1 MRILKF
7 ESYNAEGNYID
18 HESPNMTPDEV
29 SLNDLVAKVDGRS
42 IEVPADA
49 LYVTDKEHHECE
61 VESIES
67 DGVST
72 DMGFLAFN
80 ELSAEGQD
88 SISVYLDQ
96 LGA

>member
-7 ESYNAEGNYID
+7 ESYNPEGNYIEQD
-18 HESPNMTPDEV
+18 SPNMTDKEV
-29 SLNDLVAKVDGRS
+29 ALNDLVAKVDGRS
-42 IEVPADA
+42 IEVSADA
-49 LYVTDKEHHECE
+49 LFVTDTEHHECE

-88 SISVYLDQ
+88 SVSVYLDQ
-96 LGA
+96 LGS